1 MKLLIIDGNS
11 ILNRAFYGIKLLTTK
26 DGLYTNGI
34 YGFYNILSKLL
45 DEVKPD
51 AVAVAFDLRAPTF
64 RHKMFDGYKAQ
75 RKGMPEELS
84 VQVPLLKELLSDMGI
99 KCLEIEGFEADDIL
113 GTQAVACS
121 LHDDECVIATGDRDS
136 LQLVGEKVTVLLAG
150 TKAGKPETTVYD
162 VAGIL
167 AKYGIAPRQLIE
179 VKALMGDASDNIPG
193 VAGIGEKTALDLIVK
208 YGSVQYIYDNLDTL
222 EVKSGVKQK
231 LETGKE
237 QAFMSRT
244 LAEIHTAVPIEIDIQ
259 KLVRQPVNTAKL
271 YRLLVRLEFFS
282 VIEKMGLKATEI
294 LQPGENMQPAKN
306 LELKVAE
313 TGTEILAKIGQSG
326 VANFCTVQNKSDIEA
341 ICFVFDDEILCALP
355 DKTQDYTL
363 LLQTVLKDEKIKKN
377 THNSKP
383 VFGYCIKNGFSMQG
397 KCFDTLL
404 AAYILNPLASSYEPT
419 RLCDE
424 FGVAIPSIDAPF
436 GLLEDVI
443 LCAKNAA
450 IVKALSEK
458 LAIQIE
464 QNGQTMLLD
473 EVEIP
478 LAHVLA
484 SMENMGFRVDSDGI
498 EKFGKGLENRINEM
512 QSEIY
517 AYVGYEF
524 NINSTKQL
532 GEALFVK
539 LALPPKKKTKTGFST
554 NAEVLEALKGYH
566 PVIDILLEY
575 RQLSK
580 LKSTYTD
587 GLLRVVSQDGRIH
600 TSFNQVETRTGRI
613 SSTEPNLQNIPVRSE
628 LGRELRKFFIP
639 AEGNI
644 LIDADYS
651 QIELRILAHIS
662 DDKAMIA
669 AFTNHMDIHT
679 ITASQ
684 VFNMPVEMVTPLM
697 RSRAKAVNFGIVYG
711 ISAFS
716 LSQDI
721 DVSVKEADTYIKGY
735 LEKFSGVKRYMDAV
749 IAEAKQKGYVE
760 TLLGRRRMLPELAS
774 NNFNLRSFGER
785 VALNTPIQ
793 GTAADIIKIAMV
805 KVHNRLEKEGLKAKL
820 ILQVHDE
827 LIIEAPNEEAAVAAK
842 IVEEEMENA
851 MKLKVKLEA
860 DVHTGDSWYTAKG

>member
-1 MKLLIIDGNS
+1 MKLLVIDGNS
-11 ILNRAFYGIKLLTTK
+11 ILNRAFYGIKLLTTR

-34 YGFYNILSKLL
+34 YGFHSILNKLL

-51 AVAVAFDLRAPTF
+51 AIAVAFDLKAPTF
-64 RHKMFDGYKAQ
+64 RHLQYEGYKAQ
-75 RKGMPEELS
+75 RKGMPEELL
-84 VQVPLLKELLSDMGI
+84 VQMPLLKELLDNLGI
-99 KCLEIEGFEADDIL
+99 TRMEIEGFEADDIL
-113 GTQAVACS
+113 GTLATACAA
-121 LHDDECVIATGDRDS
+121 HGDECVIATGDRDS
-136 LQLVGEKVTVLLAG
+136 LQLVSDKVTVLLAG

-162 VAGIL
+162 VAKINE
-167 AKYGIAPRQLIE
+167 KYGVTPKQLIE

-193 VAGIGEKTALDLIVK
+193 VAGIGEKTALDLIVRF
-208 YGSVQYIYDNLDTL
+208 SSLQNIYDNLDNIDI
-222 EVKSGVKQK
+222 KSGVKLK

-237 QAFMSRT
+237 QAFMSRS
-244 LAEIHTAVPIEIDIQ
+244 LAEIHTAVPIETDIE
-259 KLVRQPVNTAKL
+259 KLKRQPINTTSL

-282 VIEKMGLKATEI
+282 LIEKMGLKATELI
-294 LQPGENMQPAKN
+294 QNVENGNTITNIMMKI
-306 LELKVAE
+306 AE
-313 TGTEILAKIGQSG
+313 SNSEILERIKQDG
-326 VANFCTVQNKSDIEA
+326 VAIFCTVQNKSDIEA
-341 ICFVFDDEILCALP
+341 ICFAFEDDIICALP
-355 DKTQDYTL
+355 DKTEGYDL
-363 LLQTVLKDEKIKKN
+363 LLQTVFKDDNITKH
-377 THNSKP
+377 THNIKP
-383 VFGYCIKNGFSMQG
+383 IFGYCIKNGFSMQG

-404 AAYILNPLASSYEPT
+404 AAYVLNPLSSSYEPT

-424 FGVAIPSIDAPF
+424 FGVSIPSIEAPF

-443 LCAKNAA
+443 LCGKNAV
-450 IVKALSEK
+450 IVKALSEIMARK
-458 LAIQIE
+458 IE

-473 EVEIP
+473 EVETP

-484 SMENMGFRVDSDGI
+484 SMENIGFKVDIDGI
-498 EKFGKGLENRINEM
+498 QQFGNKLEARINEM
-512 QSEIY
+512 QSEIFEL
-517 AYVGYEF
+517 VGYEF
-524 NINSTKQL
+524 NVNSTKQL

-554 NAEVLEALKGYH
+554 NAEVLEALKGQH
-566 PVIDILLEY
+566 PVIEILLEY

-639 AEGNI
+639 SEGKI

-651 QIELRILAHIS
+651 QIELRILAHIANDS
-662 DDKAMIA
+662 AMIE
-669 AFTNHMDIHT
+669 AFTNHQDIHT

-684 VFNMPVEMVTPLM
+684 VFNMPLQMVTPLM

-721 DVSVKEADTYIKGY
+721 NVSVKEADKYIKEY
-735 LEKFSGVKRYMDAV
+735 FEKFSGVKSYMDAI
-749 IAEAKQKGYVE
+749 IADAKQKGYVE
-760 TLLGRRRMLPELAS
+760 TLLGRRRMLPELTS
-774 NNFNLRSFGER
+774 SNFNLRSFGER

-805 KVHNRLEKEGLKAKL
+805 RVHNRLEKEGLKAKL
-820 ILQVHDE
+820 ILQIHDE
-827 LIIEAPNEEAAVAAK
+827 LIIEAPIEETTLAVA
-842 IVEEEMENA
+842 IVHEEMEKA
-851 MKLKVKLEA
+851 MNLKVKLEA

>member
-1 MKLLIIDGNS
+1 MKLLVIDGNS

-26 DGLYTNGI
+26 DGLFTNGI

-64 RHKMFDGYKAQ
+64 RHLQYEGYKAQ
-75 RKGMPEELS
+75 RKGMPDELA
-84 VQVPLLKELLSDMGI
+84 VQMPLLKELLDNMGI
-99 KCLEIEGFEADDIL
+99 KRIEIEGFEADDIL
-113 GTQAVACS
+113 GTQAVVCAQ
-121 LHDDECVIATGDRDS
+121 HGDECVIATGDKDS
-136 LQLVGEKVTVLLAG
+136 LQLISDKVTVLLAG
-150 TKAGKPETTVYD
+150 TKGGKPETTIYN
-162 VAGIL
+162 VAKIIEQ
-167 AKYGIAPRQLIE
+167 YGIAPKQLIE
-179 VKALMGDASDNIPG
+179 VKALMGDSSDNIPG

-208 YGSVQYIYDNLDTL
+208 YGSVQNIYDNLETL
-222 EVKSGVKQK
+222 DIKIGVKQK

-237 QAFMSRT
+237 QAFMSRH
-244 LAEIHTAVPIEIDIQ
+244 LAEIHTAVPIETDIQ
-259 KLVRQPVNTAKL
+259 KLKRQPMNTTSL

-282 VIEKMGLKATEI
+282 IIEKMGLKATELI
-294 LQPGENMQPAKN
+294 RDGESTHTATNLK
-306 LELKVAE
+306 LELAE
-313 TGTEILAKIGQSG
+313 TYTEILSRIEQNG
-326 VANFCTVQNKSDIEA
+326 VANFCTVQNKSEIEA
-341 ICFVFDDEILCALP
+341 ICFAFDNEIICALP
-355 DKTQDYTL
+355 DKTQEYNL
-363 LLQTVLKDEKIKKN
+363 LLQKVFRAANITKH
-377 THNSKP
+377 THNIKP

-424 FGVAIPSIDAPF
+424 FGVNIPSIDAPF

-450 IVKALSEK
+450 IIQALSEIMARK
-458 LAIQIE
+458 IE

-473 EVEIP
+473 EVETP

-484 SMENMGFRVDSDGI
+484 SMEYMGFKVDSIGI
-498 EKFGKGLENRINEM
+498 EQYGKGLENRINEM
-512 QSEIY
+512 RSEIFML
-517 AYVGYEF
+517 VGYEF
-524 NINSTKQL
+524 NVSSTKQL

-554 NAEVLEALKGYH
+554 DAEVLEALKGFH
-566 PVIDILLEY
+566 PVIDILLEF
-575 RQLSK
+575 RHLSK

-613 SSTEPNLQNIPVRSE
+613 SSTEPNLQNIPVRRDV
-628 LGRELRKFFIP
+628 GRELRKFFIP
-639 AEGNI
+639 AEGNV

-662 DDKAMIA
+662 NDSAMIE
-669 AFTNHMDIHT
+669 AFTNHQDIHT

-684 VFNMPVEMVTPLM
+684 VFNMPIEMVTPLM

-721 DVSVKEADTYIKGY
+721 GVTVKEADKYIKGY
-735 LEKFSGVKRYMDAV
+735 FEKFSDVKRYMDAI
-749 IAEAKQKGYVE
+749 IADAKQKGYVE

-774 NNFNLRSFGER
+774 SNFSLRSFGER

-827 LIIEAPNEEAAVAAK
+827 LIIEAPNEEAALAAV
-842 IVEEEMENA
+842 IVHEEMENA
-851 MKLKVKLEA
+851 MLLKVKLEA
-860 DVHTGDSWYTAKG
+860 DVHTGNSWYTAKG